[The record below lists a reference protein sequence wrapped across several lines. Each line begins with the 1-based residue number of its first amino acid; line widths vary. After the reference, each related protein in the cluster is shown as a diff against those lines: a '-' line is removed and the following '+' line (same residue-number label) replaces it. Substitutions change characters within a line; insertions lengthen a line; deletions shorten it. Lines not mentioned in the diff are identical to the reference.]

1 MKKGAGIVLTIIGA
15 ICAII
20 GIVKMNSWEYALAAE
35 LGMDTTQV
43 QMILY
48 GGIPYRKEASEDSRI
63 FHHRT
68 ILTEAVSPHRDSHTL
83 GSRNRR

>member
-48 GGIPYRKEASEDSRI
+48 GGIAALLIRIVLIVVETHKEK
-63 FHHRT
+63 
-68 ILTEAVSPHRDSHTL
+68 
-83 GSRNRR
+83 

>member
-15 ICAII
+15 ICAVI

-43 QMILY
+43 QMVLY
-48 GGIPYRKEASEDSRI
+48 GGIAVLLIGIVLIVTEIHKEK
-63 FHHRT
+63 
-68 ILTEAVSPHRDSHTL
+68 
-83 GSRNRR
+83 